1 MLRNRRDFMLQGV
14 AASALI
20 GLPNFLHA
28 QMSIGEMTLDVV
40 DDGHLTLPGSFIFEY
55 MPKDE
60 LMPILDRFGQDY
72 DELTPPCNLS
82 LLRGDGRVVLF
93 DAGSG
98 SEFMPT
104 AGKMLDALD
113 ALGVAPEDI
122 TDLVFTHGH
131 PDHLWGVLDDFG
143 DAMFT
148 NATHHIGQAEWDYWT
163 DPNTVNTIDSGRQAF
178 AIGAERRLQ
187 VVADRM
193 QFFNDGDEVLP
204 GVGAR
209 MTPGHTPG
217 HMAFEVRAGNSAVM
231 IVGDSIGNDHI
242 ALARPAWES
251 GSDQDPILGA
261 VTRTGLINDLAAAQM
276 PIVGFHLGQGGL
288 GRIEKSTDGFVFV
301 AQG

>member
-1 MLRNRRDFMLQGV
+1 MFPNRRDFMLQGV
-14 AASALI
+14 AAGAMM
-20 GLPNFLHA
+20 GVPVFLHA
-28 QMSIGEMTLDVV
+28 QIPVGDMTLDVV
-40 DDGHLTLPGSFIFEY
+40 SDGHLTLPGSFIFDA

-60 LMPILDRFGQDY
+60 LMPILERAGQEY
-72 DELTPPCNLS
+72 DQLTPPCNLS
-82 LLRGDGRVVLF
+82 LLRGNGRVVLF

-113 ALGVAPEDI
+113 ALGVAPDDI

-143 DAMFT
+143 DALFT
-148 NATHHIGQAEWDYWT
+148 NAAHYMGQAEWDYWT

-178 AIGAERRLQ
+178 AIGAERRLA
-187 VVADRM
+187 VVAEQM
-193 QFFNDGDEVLP
+193 TFFNDGDEVVP

-231 IVGDSIGNDHI
+231 IVGDSIGNDHV

-251 GSDQDPILGA
+251 GSDQDRLLGA
-261 VTRTGLINDLAAAQM
+261 KTRVGLINDLVASAT
-276 PIVGFHLGQGGL
+276 PIVGFHLGHGGI
-288 GRIEKSTDGFVFV
+288 GRIDKAADGFTFV
-301 AQG
+301 TEL